1 MNRTQSILRRGLLRL
16 APVAGLLSVLLAGE
30 PMFGANAQEQVTK
43 DFQKSVTLGAGQS
56 VRVEHKFGEVRLHGE
71 PGREV
76 KISATIR
83 VQANSRDEAESFAQK
98 IQIEVQQTGEGV
110 RIKTN
115 YPDEEKHSFFR
126 LSKNPSY
133 SVNYDIAMPAD
144 APLNVRNSFGS
155 VDASRIHGAVDIEN
169 SHGSLTVHD
178 AGGARL
184 FNSFGSIELMGA
196 AGSVTINDNNGSVQA
211 ADVKGTLEVHN
222 RFGSITTRNIQ
233 GAATTTGGNGT
244 DLLID
249 AASANITTSFGSV
262 EARNIRGDLLVRD
275 NNGNVEFSNIGGSA
289 DITNSFGNVTFFDVR
304 GHLNC
309 VTNNARVQGRWGIGR
324 ASGRESG
331 EISVVA
337 GV

>member
-1 MNRTQSILRRGLLRL
+1 IALQQSC
-16 APVAGLLSVLLAGE
+16 
-30 PMFGANAQEQVTK
+30 
-43 DFQKSVTLGAGQS
+43 
-56 VRVEHKFGEVRLHGE
+56 
-71 PGREV
+71 
-76 KISATIR
+76 
-83 VQANSRDEAESFAQK
+83 
-98 IQIEVQQTGEGV
+98 EGV

-211 ADVKGTLEVHN
+211 AD
-222 RFGSITTRNIQ
+222 R
-233 GAATTTGGNGT
+233 
-244 DLLID
+244 
-249 AASANITTSFGSV
+249 V
-262 EARNIRGDLLVRD
+262 EQPSSPGIV
-275 NNGNVEFSNIGGSA
+275 
-289 DITNSFGNVTFFDVR
+289 
-304 GHLNC
+304 
-309 VTNNARVQGRWGIGR
+309 GRK
-324 ASGRESG
+324 
-331 EISVVA
+331 
-337 GV
+337 